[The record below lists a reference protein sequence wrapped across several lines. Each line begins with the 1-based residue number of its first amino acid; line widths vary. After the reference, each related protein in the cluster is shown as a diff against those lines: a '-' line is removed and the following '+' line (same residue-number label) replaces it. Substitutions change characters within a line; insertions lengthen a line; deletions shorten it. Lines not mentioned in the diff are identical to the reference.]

1 MSSDE
6 YSREGIEK
14 TARQLR
20 ESARRRGKT
29 LTHEE
34 ARARVVRAVRN
45 DEKHNGR

>member
-1 MSSDE
+1 MSRDE

-20 ESARRRGKT
+20 ESSRRGGKP
-29 LTHEE
+29 LTHDE

-45 DEKHNGR
+45 DEKKHGR

>member
-1 MSSDE
+1 MSRDE

-20 ESARRRGKT
+20 ESSRSSGKP

-45 DEKHNGR
+45 DEKKNGR